1 MAGSGG
7 ARIPGQTR
15 CAGPARRRLQPLRGG
30 HSPTVLWAPLIPD
43 RRFGVPRV
51 RQRSLSCGVA
61 DGASSPGRPPA
72 PTGGWSQPRGF
83 LSRMPFSPDPP
94 KAPVGPLRVAS
105 REKGAG
111 RGPALWSRPG
121 GGQRRRDL
129 GPRGACAWGAESL
142 DLGGLACEM
151 SPSASWQTDT
161 GSQGPP
167 PGRPPPTLMAA
178 VCPPLPGAS
187 CPPGWGQVGEWVW
200 PTGS

>member
-72 PTGGWSQPRGF
+72 PTGGG
-83 LSRMPFSPDPP
+83 
-94 KAPVGPLRVAS
+94 AS
-105 REKGAG
+105 
-111 RGPALWSRPG
+111 L
-121 GGQRRRDL
+121 
-129 GPRGACAWGAESL
+129 
-142 DLGGLACEM
+142 
-151 SPSASWQTDT
+151 
-161 GSQGPP
+161 
-167 PGRPPPTLMAA
+167 
-178 VCPPLPGAS
+178 GAS
-187 CPPGWGQVGEWVW
+187 CPECLFLQTLRKPQRDPCAWPPGRRVRAAGLHCGRVRGGASADETWGRAARARGGQRAWTSGASRVRCRRQRPGRRTRAVKDPRPGGPRRLSWLPSAHPCLVLPAPRVG
-200 PTGS
+200 TGG